1 MQTIIEAEEK
11 PLGVIESLQQGFNFL
26 NHHLWLLVLPILLDL
41 FLWLGPRLSIAAL
54 VDRVVTFAVTSQP
67 ELPADIA
74 ENFDLAVE
82 NLRSLGGN
90 SNLFALLAGLLTG
103 MPSLF
108 ARLDFRSVSALHG
121 RVIEITTWRS
131 AAAWAAF
138 LIPVGVLIGSFWLS
152 LLVFA
157 LRRERFPSS
166 RFISRWGW
174 LWLNINLY
182 LLALAAAIIFA
193 SLLFGMVGAI
203 LMMTLGS
210 IGTALFGLL
219 WILFIGFSIWLSIG
233 LYFVVIAVALDGV
246 NLASAVW
253 RSLNVVGRNAMSTL
267 GLLILIL
274 LLTEGFARIWMQLS
288 GQTWGVFLGILGNA
302 YLGSALLAAACLFY
316 QSRYVHWQKTRT
328 LVMLGQSAEQNDKS

>member
-1 MQTIIEAEEK
+1 MQTIVEAEEK
-11 PLGVIESLQQGFNFL
+11 PLGVIESLQEGFNFL

-41 FLWLGPRLSIAAL
+41 FLWLGPRLSITTLIDDLMA
-54 VDRVVTFAVTSQP
+54 FAVASQP
-67 ELPADIA
+67 ELPPDVA
-74 ENFDLAVE
+74 ENFALAVE
-82 NLRSLGGN
+82 SLKSLAVN

-108 ARLDFRSVSALHG
+108 ARLDFRAISALHG
-121 RVIEITTWRS
+121 RVIELTSWQS
-131 AAAWAAF
+131 AAIWAAF
-138 LIPVGVLIGSFWLS
+138 LIPTGVLIGSFWLS
-152 LLVFA
+152 MLVFA
-157 LRRERFPSS
+157 LRHERFPS
-166 RFISRWGW
+166 RQFVSRWGW

-193 SLLFGMVGAI
+193 SLLFGMIGAI
-203 LMMTLGS
+203 LMVTLGS
-210 IGTALFGLL
+210 VGAALFGFLG
-219 WILFIGFSIWLSIG
+219 ILFIGFSIWLSIG
-233 LYFVVIAVALDGV
+233 LYFVVIAIALDGV

-288 GQTWGVFLGILGNA
+288 SQTWGVFLGILGNA

-328 LVMLGQSAEQNDKS
+328 LVMLGQSAEQNDP